1 MKRALVTGGAKRLG
15 RYISIAL
22 SEFGYDVA
30 ITFNTSTSEV
40 KSLKRIIE
48 ANGSKFLAIKANF
61 EFADSSKKVFN
72 SYCKEW
78 KDIDL
83 LINNA
88 GVFSADDF
96 LKITVGQWE
105 KTFAVNLR
113 SVFFITQKFST
124 IMKNGGLVINISS
137 IGGFEIWK
145 NRILYNTS
153 KSAQIT
159 LTKCLAKELAPK
171 IRVNSI
177 APGTVWMGEE
187 ETEADRIYKNKIP
200 INRYGIPD
208 EIIETIKFI
217 INNKYLT
224 GVIIPVD
231 GGKLLT

>member
-22 SEFGYDVA
+22 SELGYDVA
-30 ITFNTSTSEV
+30 ITFNSSTSEV
-40 KSLKRIIE
+40 KSLKKIIE
-48 ANGSKFLAIKANF
+48 ANSSKFLAIKANF
-61 EFADSSKKVFN
+61 EFVNSFKKVFN
-72 SYCKEW
+72 RYCKEW

-88 GVFSADDF
+88 GVFSTDDF
-96 LKITVGQWE
+96 HKITVNQWE

-113 SVFFITQKFST
+113 AVFFNTQVFSK
-124 IMKNGGLVINISS
+124 IMNENGLVINISS

-145 NRILYNTS
+145 DRILYNTS

-200 INRYGIPD
+200 IKRYGAPD

-224 GVIIPVD
+224 GITIPVE
-231 GGKLLT
+231 GGKLLV